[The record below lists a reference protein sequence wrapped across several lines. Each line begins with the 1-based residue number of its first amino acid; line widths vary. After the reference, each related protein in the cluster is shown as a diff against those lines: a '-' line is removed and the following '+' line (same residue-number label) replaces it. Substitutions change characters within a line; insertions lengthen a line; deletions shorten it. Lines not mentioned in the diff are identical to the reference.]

1 MKPALCCAQRGSPLP
16 EWLVEHGIGEDRAV
30 LMEGDT
36 VLAAKC
42 RWPGELYVGQA
53 IDAKLVRKE
62 AGASRG
68 LGETDDGR
76 TILIDRLPRNAQEGA
91 VLPLTV
97 TRGAIAERGRY
108 KLPAARPTDA
118 ATPVSDIFASASAV
132 RRLPQGVWEDV
143 WDAASSGD
151 IAFAGG
157 SLLLS
162 ATPAMTLIDI
172 DGTLPPRELALAA
185 VTPLARAL
193 RWFDLGGSIGI
204 DFPTIADKAGRRTVD
219 ESLGTALADWPHER
233 TAMNGFG
240 FVQIVARLEGPSLLH
255 RMATARIGM
264 ATRMALR
271 RAERIDGAGETLLTV
286 HPALSARLRPEWRD
300 ELIRRTGRP
309 LQVQTDPALAIE
321 AAHAQLVSR

>member
-1 MKPALCCAQRGSPLP
+1 MP
-16 EWLVEHGIGEDRAV
+16 EWLVERGIGEDRAV
-30 LMEGDT
+30 LMDGES
-36 VLAAKC
+36 VVAAKC
-42 RWPGELYVGQA
+42 RWPGELYAGQSIKA
-53 IDAKLVRKE
+53 RLVRKE
-62 AGASRG
+62 AGNTRG
-68 LGETDDGR
+68 LGELADGR

-91 VLPLTV
+91 VLSLAI

-118 ATPVSDIFASASAV
+118 TIPADDIFASARPV
-132 RRLPQGVWEDV
+132 HRLPQGAWEDV
-143 WDAASSGD
+143 WDAASSGE

-157 SLLLS
+157 SLLFS

-185 VTPLARAL
+185 VPPLARAL

-204 DFPTIADKAGRRTVD
+204 DFPTIADKPGRRAVD
-219 ESLGTALADWPHER
+219 ESLGAALADWPHER

-255 RMATARIGM
+255 RMATVRLGA

-271 RAERIDGAGETLLTV
+271 RAERIDGAGETLLTI
-286 HPALSARLRPEWRD
+286 HPSLSAKLRPEWRD
-300 ELIRRTGRP
+300 ELVRRTGRP
-309 LQVQTDPALAIE
+309 LQVQIDPALAIE

>member
-1 MKPALCCAQRGSPLP
+1 MP

-30 LMEGDT
+30 LMDGDS

-42 RWPGELYVGQA
+42 RWPGELHAGQS

-62 AGASRG
+62 SGTVRG
-68 LGETDDGR
+68 VGETDDGR
-76 TILIDRLPRNAQEGA
+76 TILIDRLPRNAQEGTM
-91 VLPLTV
+91 LPLTIM
-97 TRGAIAERGRY
+97 RGAIAERGRY
-108 KLPAARPTDA
+108 KLPAARPADM
-118 ATPVSDIFASASAV
+118 ATPASDIFASARPV
-132 RRLPQGVWEDV
+132 RRLPQGAWENV
-143 WDAASSGD
+143 WDAASSGE

-157 SLLLS
+157 SLLFS

-185 VTPLARAL
+185 VAPLARAL

-204 DFPTIADKAGRRTVD
+204 DFPTIADKPGRRAVD
-219 ESLGTALADWPHER
+219 ESLGTTLTDWPHER
-233 TAMNGFG
+233 TAINGFG

-255 RMATARIGM
+255 RLATARLG
-264 ATRMALR
+264 AAARMALR
-271 RAERIDGAGETLLTV
+271 RAERIDGAGETLLTI
-286 HPALSARLRPEWRD
+286 HPALSVRLRPEWRE